1 MSIVDKSATRAQA
14 QTDLAVNQR
23 TADQMRANV
32 AYYAAH
38 PEQIDQRLR
47 ELDAEWDIERWLEL
61 NSAAL
66 TLAGL
71 TLAVVHSRKWLLLP
85 LVVQGFFLQ
94 HGIEGYCPPLPI
106 FRRAGVRTE
115 GEIEAERQALKALR
129 GDFNNA
135 EESEQVLLAAER

>member
-1 MSIVDKSATRAQA
+1 MGIVTKSATRAQA
-14 QTDLAVNQR
+14 QTDPAVNQR
-23 TADQMRANV
+23 TAHQMRANV

-61 NSAAL
+61 NSSVL

-115 GEIEAERQALKALR
+115 GEIEAERQALKSLR

-135 EESEQVLLAAER
+135 AEGEQILLAAER

>member
-1 MSIVDKSATRAQA
+1 MGIVAKSATRAQA
-14 QTDLAVNQR
+14 QTDPAVNQR
-23 TADQMRANV
+23 TSDQMRANV

>member
-1 MSIVDKSATRAQA
+1 MGIVAQSATRAQA
-14 QTDLAVNQR
+14 QTDPTVNRR
-23 TADQMRANV
+23 TADQLRANV

-47 ELDAEWDIERWLEL
+47 DLDAEWDIERWLQL
-61 NSAAL
+61 NSSAL

-71 TLAVVHSRKWLLLP
+71 TLALVHSRKWLLLP

-129 GDFNNA
+129 GDFNSAA
-135 EESEQVLLAAER
+135 EGDQALRAAER

>member
-1 MSIVDKSATRAQA
+1 MGIVAKSATRAQA
-14 QTDLAVNQR
+14 QTDPAVNRR
-23 TADQMRANV
+23 TADQLRANV

-47 ELDAEWDIERWLEL
+47 DLDAEWDIERWLQL

-71 TLAVVHSRKWLLLP
+71 TLALAHSRKWLLLP

-115 GEIEAERQALKALR
+115 GEIEAERQALKSLR

-135 EESEQVLLAAER
+135 AEGEQVLLAAER